1 MLAGRHIDDGF
12 RRMVSIS
19 FGVHVVLLIAIALM
33 PGGWGG
39 ASRRPE
45 STPMFISL
53 GGGTPGPRAGGMTSI
68 GARPVQQV
76 APLPDARPQPPA
88 RPAAKAPEMV
98 LPEKTASRE
107 RPSARTPAKT
117 PDEARGRKPTTGA
130 EVRSGSALAETGAQG
145 SSFGLTTGGGGG
157 PGGYLD
163 VGNFCCP
170 EYLETMRML
179 ITRNWQSK
187 QQVVGTAQVKFT
199 IQRDGLLTDIE
210 LEKRSGYFVL
220 DTEALR
226 AMAKTKQLPPLPSA
240 FTGDHLTVHLIFQY
254 QR

>member
-1 MLAGRHIDDGF
+1 MLASRHIDDGF

-19 FGVHVVLLIAIALM
+19 FGIHIVLLIAIALM

-39 ASRRPE
+39 ASRRSE

-53 GGGTPGPRAGGMTSI
+53 GGTPGERTGGMTMI

-76 APLPDARPQPPA
+76 APLPDSKPRPPE

-98 LPEKTASRE
+98 LPEKTAARAK
-107 RPSARTPAKT
+107 PAARTPAKT
-117 PDEARGRKPTTGA
+117 PEDAKGRKPTSGA
-130 EVRSGSALAETGAQG
+130 EVRAGSALAETGGQG
-145 SSFGLTTGGGGG
+145 QGFGLTTGGGQGT
-157 PGGYLD
+157 GGYLD

-226 AMAKTKQLPPLPSA
+226 ALAKTKQLPPLPGA
-240 FTGDHLTVHLIFQY
+240 FTGDQLTVHLIFQY

>member
-1 MLAGRHIDDGF
+1 MLANRHIDDGF
-12 RRMVSIS
+12 QRMVSIS
-19 FGVHVVLLIAIALM
+19 LGVHVVLIVAIALM

-39 ASRRPE
+39 ASRRTE

-53 GGGTPGPRAGGMTSI
+53 GGGTEGPRTGGMTMI
-68 GARPVQQV
+68 GGRPVQQV
-76 APLPDARPQPPA
+76 APLPDAKPQPPT

-98 LPEKTASRE
+98 LPEKTASRAT
-107 RPSARTPAKT
+107 PAARTPAKT
-117 PDEARGRKPTTGA
+117 PDDAKGRKPTTGA
-130 EVRSGSALAETGAQG
+130 EVRGGSALAETGGQG

-254 QR
+254 QP